1 MTHVQ
6 KILDQLKSNLD
17 GYETCNFL
25 PNKSGNYSREE
36 IIQGLNI
43 YEEIRYIFPNEIIN
57 FGSLCK
63 GLPVVTVLIGVFS
76 KSTGTPLA
84 GVVNQPFAFYD
95 KQTKG

>member
-1 MTHVQ
+1 MFWIYRFSIEDLGIWIDPIDGTNNYVGGKDETAAL
-6 KILDQLKSNLD
+6 KI
-17 GYETCNFL
+17 ETDDIVA
-25 PNKSGNYSREE
+25 R
-36 IIQGLNI
+36 
-43 YEEIRYIFPNEIIN
+43 
-57 FGSLCK
+57 